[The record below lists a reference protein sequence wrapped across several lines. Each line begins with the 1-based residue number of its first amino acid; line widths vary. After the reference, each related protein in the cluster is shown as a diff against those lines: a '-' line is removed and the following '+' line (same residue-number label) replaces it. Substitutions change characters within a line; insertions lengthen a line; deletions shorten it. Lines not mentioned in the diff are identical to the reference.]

1 VKELFVLTRYQPQ
14 IEQRD
19 RLYYDAYQYS
29 LSFQQAELYC
39 IRGLP
44 DSAQLDCYI
53 SNRLQYEKYS
63 IYNSNAGTKFTKDV
77 RANLHQTLDFLKNC
91 GIPFKFVV
99 SGQYGSVYTNDL
111 ALVDLICKL
120 TYIKIGNLRTA
131 QVSKP
136 RDTVVIRSPE
146 FQYRTYFRERQL
158 SDDRRQVLS
167 DWITAQQGAVKP
179 SPATRQWLTGSNQR
193 WKRDYMQR
201 YYYIEHDS
209 LQYETMLNLIVP
221 GHVRKTVPV
230 ISSDK

>member
-1 VKELFVLTRYQPQ
+1 VSTRYQLQ

-44 DSAQLDCYI
+44 DSAQLDRYI
-53 SNRLQYEKYS
+53 SNRKQYEKYKLLGVDQN
-63 IYNSNAGTKFTKDV
+63 YTKFTPDV
-77 RANLHQTLDFLKNC
+77 QTNLHQTLDFLKNC

-99 SGQYGSVYTNDL
+99 SGQYGSVYTNEL

-120 TYIKIGNLRTA
+120 SYTKIGNLRTA
-131 QVSKP
+131 EVSKP

-179 SPATRQWLTGSNQR
+179 SPATHQWLIGSKQR
-193 WKRDYMQR
+193 WRHDYMQR